1 MAKATRYTK
10 ELIDEYTA
18 KGYWKSTTLCELWD
32 RNAGSFPDEEAIVDS
47 KVRLTWSQAKQW
59 IDRLALGFIELGIRR
74 DDAIV
79 MQLPPMVE
87 NLLLR
92 VACEKAGILCLP
104 AARTL
109 RHAEMQH
116 ILNRLKPA
124 GLVIL
129 PEFAGFGY
137 LKMLEEIRP
146 SIPKIPH
153 IFVIGEK
160 VPQGTASLED
170 LIEQPLEKKHP
181 AAWFEGR
188 TFSAFETSLI
198 LHTTGTTGMPKL
210 VENAMCAQLWRG
222 ESYIKLLGLTTEDT
236 IGMFAPVAGGPNGPV
251 FFTAPRVPAKV
262 AILEK
267 WETEEALKLIQR
279 EKVTTGFLVPTMLIN
294 MIRHPDFDSYDVS
307 SLRVVWTGGAP
318 ISYHQALEV
327 EKKLGCPLLQ
337 HYGSIDADICTISAP
352 EDAPEIRLF
361 TVGKPLAS
369 PEIKLVDEEGREVGK
384 GETGEVWGQGPAST
398 PGYYG
403 DEEATRQAWEGGW
416 FKMGD
421 LARWDD
427 EGNLVIVGRKK
438 DLIIRGGQNIY
449 PVEVENSLRTHPKV
463 LDAAIVGMPDPIMG
477 QKCCAFVVLRE
488 RETFPFEEMVGFLK
502 EKKFA
507 PYKLPERLEF
517 VECLPRV
524 GDQQKVDKKVLEQRI
539 TEKLKSEG
547 GMGAGQV
554 DEAKAGTIIGC
565 S

>member
-1 MAKATRYTK
+1 M
-10 ELIDEYTA
+10 
-18 KGYWKSTTLCELWD
+18 
-32 RNAGSFPDEEAIVDS
+32 
-47 KVRLTWSQAKQW
+47 W
-59 IDRLALGFIELGIRR
+59 IPRADLDFR
-74 DDAIV
+74 V
-79 MQLPPMVE
+79 TPMVE

-124 GLVIL
+124 ALVIR
-129 PEFAGFGY
+129 PEFAGFNY

-146 SIPKIPH
+146 SIPEIPH
-153 IFVIGEK
+153 IFVIGDK
-160 VPQGTASLED
+160 APRGTTSLEEM
-170 LIEQPLEKKHP
+170 IEQPLETKYP
-181 AAWFEGR
+181 ATWFEGR

-222 ESYIKLLGLTTEDT
+222 DSYIKLLELTSNDI

-267 WETEEALKLIQR
+267 WETEEALKFIQR
-279 EKVTTGFLVPTMLIN
+279 EKITMGFFVPTMLIN
-294 MIRHPDFDSYDVS
+294 MISHPEFDSYDLS
-307 SLRVVWTGGAP
+307 SLRVIWTGGAP

-337 HYGSIDADICTISAP
+337 HYGSVDADICTISAP
-352 EDAPEIRLF
+352 GDAPEVRLL

-369 PEIKLVDEEGREVGK
+369 PQIKLVDDEGREVGK
-384 GETGEVWGQGPAST
+384 GETGEVWGKGPAST

-403 DEEATRQAWEGGW
+403 DEEATRQAWRGGW

-421 LARWDD
+421 LAKWDD

-449 PVEVENSLRTHPKV
+449 PVEVENSLRIHPKV
-463 LDAAIVGMPDPIMG
+463 LDAAIVGMPDPVMG

-488 RETFPFEEMVGFLK
+488 GEAFSFEEMVGFLK
-502 EKKFA
+502 QKKFA

-517 VECLPRV
+517 IERLPRV
-524 GDQQKVDKKVLEQRI
+524 GDQQKVDKKILEQLI
-539 TEKLKSEG
+539 TEKLKSE
-547 GMGAGQV
+547 
-554 DEAKAGTIIGC
+554 ER
-565 S
+565 